1 MVLLYPRTQGRIGF
15 GRVFRRLTAGYSAL
29 LKVYLPQGLPRDFS
43 EDFRTS
49 RATVNWMRTQGV
61 LVHQAASS
69 SAEAPRPPMSP
80 RTPWNRR
87 QHRSLFGGGDSDE
100 DVQAGG
106 TLEPGQPLHGV
117 PFARIEPEPSSP
129 SSIATPFHG
138 LGTHSSQS
146 APWVPPR
153 LKPLPYASLHQWVHE
168 HEDAASLSEVPPTR
182 RVCMRTRSNSVW
194 PQLSDSLLP
203 SPTENAC
210 EGGDLPELQKTPMP
224 LRIARE

>member
-1 MVLLYPRTQGRIGF
+1 
-15 GRVFRRLTAGYSAL
+15 
-29 LKVYLPQGLPRDFS
+29 
-43 EDFRTS
+43 
-49 RATVNWMRTQGV
+49 
-61 LVHQAASS
+61 
-69 SAEAPRPPMSP
+69 MSP
-80 RTPWNRR
+80 RMPWNRR
-87 QHRSLFGGGDSDE
+87 QHRSLVGGGDSDE
-100 DVQAGG
+100 DVQA
-106 TLEPGQPLHGV
+106 EPGQPLQGV

-210 EGGDLPELQKTPMP
+210 EDGDLPELQKTPMP